1 MTSAPDDS
9 VESIGTF
16 VTRNQL
22 TDIVGTASN
31 DALIMIDADND
42 GEYDDGSARAD
53 EFGQYSV
60 GVSLEPGETTIRVRA
75 VDDTGTERVT
85 EVDVHYSV
93 GSVAAFETSLGT
105 FHIELLDD
113 DAPLT
118 VANYQQYFDAYEN
131 AFVHR
136 SINNFVIQGGG
147 FEFVDGQIAPIDTNP
162 PVQNE
167 FNENNPNVRGTLSTA
182 LSAGNIHSATN
193 QWFINLVDNDHLN
206 DARHTVFAR
215 VIGDG
220 MDIVDAIA
228 AVEVFNLDGGVFS
241 TTPLRDFS
249 LFSRELTGS
258 VELTQGSTLLTGT
271 DTLFTEEL
279 SVGSRVRLLSDGE
292 VIGDYTVNGIV
303 SDTEL
308 VLTVPAIENH
318 SDLEA
323 RTHVSIS
330 DQHITFGDLD
340 EVLGE

>member
-1 MTSAPDDS
+1 MC
-9 VESIGTF
+9 
-16 VTRNQL
+16 
-22 TDIVGTASN
+22 
-31 DALIMIDADND
+31 
-42 GEYDDGSARAD
+42 
-53 EFGQYSV
+53 
-60 GVSLEPGETTIRVRA
+60 IRDR
-75 VDDTGTERVT
+75 
-85 EVDVHYSV
+85 
-93 GSVAAFETSLGT
+93 
-105 FHIELLDD
+105 DD

-249 LFSRELTGS
+249 LFSS
-258 VELTQGSTLLTGT
+258 CLLYTSPSPR
-271 DTLFTEEL
+271 DKRQ
-279 SVGSRVRLLSDGE
+279 SRMPS
-292 VIGDYTVNGIV
+292 
-303 SDTEL
+303 S
-308 VLTVPAIENH
+308 A
-318 SDLEA
+318 
-323 RTHVSIS
+323 
-330 DQHITFGDLD
+330 
-340 EVLGE
+340 